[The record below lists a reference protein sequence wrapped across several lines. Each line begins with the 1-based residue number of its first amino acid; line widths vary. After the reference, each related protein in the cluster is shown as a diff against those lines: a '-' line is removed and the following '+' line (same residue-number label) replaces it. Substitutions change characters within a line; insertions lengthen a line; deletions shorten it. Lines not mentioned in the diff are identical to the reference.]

1 MNLFLFK
8 NSLIVNILHSIDNSL
23 LNPIGF
29 KAALFRVKMIE
40 HSIDKDKYPFSEND
54 FNEAFLSRIDDI
66 DSLLLTAL
74 YEKKHN
80 IKQFDEKKKLKLA
93 RMELLSTLHKV
104 AGDNLNKNPV
114 HHI

>member
-1 MNLFLFK
+1 MEHITFNV
-8 NSLIVNILHSIDNSL
+8 SLSFETDQ
-23 LNPIGF
+23 
-29 KAALFRVKMIE
+29 
-40 HSIDKDKYPFSEND
+40 
-54 FNEAFLSRIDDI
+54 
-66 DSLLLTAL
+66 TAL